1 MELLHLVLQL
11 SGHLVDLGRL
21 HVLVID
27 VVSLDFLVNAV
38 LFVEL
43 VHVVEQLMSLSE
55 LVDHES
61 LKLDDINHVKEGLY
75 LIEDHD
81 AQLIGNAAVAV
92 LPHYQ

>member
-1 MELLHLVLQL
+1 
-11 SGHLVDLGRL
+11 
-21 HVLVID
+21 
-27 VVSLDFLVNAV
+27 
-38 LFVEL
+38 
-43 VHVVEQLMSLSE
+43 MSLSE

-92 LPHYQ
+92 LPHYQQEGFDELASHRGGNKL